1 MHLLKYIIFK
11 GSITVDGVSL
21 TVAYI
26 DNEIFKVSVIP
37 HTEEE
42 TILLKKGIGTF
53 VNLECDLI
61 AKYVEKLLDINKKTE
76 IKDIDKNFLL
86 ENGFL

>member
-1 MHLLKYIIFK
+1 M
-11 GSITVDGVSL
+11 
-21 TVAYI
+21 
-26 DNEIFKVSVIP
+26 
-37 HTEEE
+37 
-42 TILLKKGIGTF
+42 
-53 VNLECDLI
+53 NLECDLI